1 MNEKKP
7 EEIILEKLNNPQ
19 HPQTS
24 LSQHRYSICE
34 TCESFENIFKI
45 CKECGCFMPLKV
57 RIPPTLHKISC
68 PKGKW

>member
-24 LSQHRYSICE
+24 LSQHRY
-34 TCESFENIFKI
+34 
-45 CKECGCFMPLKV
+45 
-57 RIPPTLHKISC
+57 
-68 PKGKW
+68 